1 MLDLDT
7 NLSKEFTLESYVAE
21 ELDADSFIDGQKPK
35 KHSKNKDSESISK
48 QIGTAPFCDI
58 KDLDLL

>member
-35 KHSKNKDSESISK
+35 KHNKNKDSESISK
-48 QIGTAPFCDI
+48 QIVS
-58 KDLDLL
+58 